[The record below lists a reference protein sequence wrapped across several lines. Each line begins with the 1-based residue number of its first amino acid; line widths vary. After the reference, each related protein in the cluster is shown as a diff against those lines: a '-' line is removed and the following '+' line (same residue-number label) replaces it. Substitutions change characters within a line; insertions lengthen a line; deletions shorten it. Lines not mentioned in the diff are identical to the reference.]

1 MVLSSESN
9 VTACERCM
17 DRKPI
22 SGAAASDKPT
32 ESRLRLWPLAVVAIG
47 AAIALLLIWRA
58 DLTRSW
64 AIIYTGQTILL
75 SLVLFLAWLLLLS
88 GLRRRT
94 RLISF
99 VAIVAPL
106 ALLVALLKIDH
117 VSGDLIPALRWRFSP
132 KPYQR
137 LAVHVAAETSNAG
150 DGGIELSSVAERNW
164 PQFLG
169 PRRDGMLPDVRLNS
183 DWQSHPPKLLW
194 RQPIGAGWSSFAVVG
209 QYCLTQEQ
217 RGPQELVTC
226 YELQSGKLV
235 WAHVSES
242 LFESKIAGDGP
253 RGTPTID
260 QGQVFAMGAN
270 ALLTAVDGRT
280 GKPLWPSRDV
290 LKDSSPTVQ
299 PWGPACSPLVV
310 DDLVIVTGGA
320 EIGPS
325 LVAYDRQ
332 SGQLVWKADDQH
344 KSNETYDSPMLAD
357 LCGQRQVLIFN
368 DDVIS
373 GFDPATGKRLWHSPW
388 YGEESK
394 ATQPLVLPG
403 DRLLLASGYGVGAAL
418 LQLSRGNDGQIV
430 ATEVWQNRKLKPKF
444 SNLVHR
450 EDYVYG
456 LDEGILTCLEIDS
469 GQQQWKKG
477 RYGHGQI
484 LLVGDK
490 ILIQA
495 EQGEI
500 VLVEASPKGH
510 RELSRFPALEGKTWN
525 HPVLVPPYL
534 LVRNDQ
540 QAACYELALDAPLS
554 EQSVVAE

>member
-1 MVLSSESN
+1 
-9 VTACERCM
+9 
-17 DRKPI
+17 
-22 SGAAASDKPT
+22 
-32 ESRLRLWPLAVVAIG
+32 
-47 AAIALLLIWRA
+47 
-58 DLTRSW
+58 
-64 AIIYTGQTILL
+64 
-75 SLVLFLAWLLLLS
+75 
-88 GLRRRT
+88 
-94 RLISF
+94 
-99 VAIVAPL
+99 
-106 ALLVALLKIDH
+106 
-117 VSGDLIPALRWRFSP
+117 
-132 KPYQR
+132 
-137 LAVHVAAETSNAG
+137 
-150 DGGIELSSVAERNW
+150 
-164 PQFLG
+164 
-169 PRRDGMLPDVRLNS
+169 
-183 DWQSHPPKLLW
+183 
-194 RQPIGAGWSSFAVVG
+194 
-209 QYCLTQEQ
+209 
-217 RGPQELVTC
+217 
-226 YELQSGKLV
+226 
-235 WAHVSES
+235 
-242 LFESKIAGDGP
+242 
-253 RGTPTID
+253 
-260 QGQVFAMGAN
+260 
-270 ALLTAVDGRT
+270 
-280 GKPLWPSRDV
+280 
-290 LKDSSPTVQ
+290 
-299 PWGPACSPLVV
+299 
-310 DDLVIVTGGA
+310 
-320 EIGPS
+320 
-325 LVAYDRQ
+325 
-332 SGQLVWKADDQH
+332 LVWKADDQH